1 MRKIGASFLVLSLSI
16 AKVFAEGGEGGSEGG
31 NSLMKT
37 LGIDPAALVV
47 QLIGFLL
54 LVMLLNKFLFGPIKV
69 LLSRRQQ
76 DIQETYDKIEADKRE
91 MELLKTD
98 YEQRLATIEAQA
110 RERIQVAVNEAQS
123 MKDNILNE
131 ARAQSELIRKD
142 AEDAM
147 AREHQ
152 RILIELRTQVADLA
166 LNAAERLIG
175 VKLDDATDRK
185 LVEEF
190 IGGRFLRRG
199 RGRSLEL
206 LDGPG

>member
-16 AKVFAEGGEGGSEGG
+16 AKVLAEGGEGGSEGG

-190 IGGRFLRRG
+190 I
-199 RGRSLEL
+199 EHAEVTT
-206 LDGPG
+206 